1 MTYRTLGRTRLEIS
15 ELGFGASPLGDVF
28 GKTDPREGMRA
39 VHYAID
45 AGINFFDVSP
55 YYGITLAETRL
66 GEALEGRRDKVV
78 LSTKCGRYGA
88 DDFDFSPK
96 RIRASI
102 DDSLG
107 RLRTDYVDLLL
118 AHDIEF
124 GEERRIIEETVPA
137 LRQIQR
143 DGKAR
148 FIGISGLP
156 LKMLRRVAEAG
167 NVDAILSYCRY
178 NLLMNDLDSTLA
190 PFAHEQGIGLI
201 NASPLHMGILTDAG
215 PPAWH
220 PAPPEVREA
229 GARVAD
235 LCRAAGVSVETV
247 ALRYCSRYP
256 LAATT
261 LVGMRQSSEV
271 EANLRALDGQTDP
284 ALLDRIEKIVA
295 PVRNRLWPTGRL
307 ENRDD
312 AVEPR

>member
-1 MTYRTLGRTRLEIS
+1 MNYRTLGRTRLEIS

-28 GKTDPREGMRA
+28 GKTDPREGARA

-66 GEALEGRRDKVV
+66 GEALEGRRHKVV

-88 DDFDFSPK
+88 NEFDFSPK

-102 DDSLG
+102 DESLG

-124 GEERRIIEETVPA
+124 GEEKRIIEETVPA

-156 LKMLRRVAEAG
+156 LKMLQRVAEAG

-190 PFAHEQGIGLI
+190 PFAHEHGIGLI

-215 PPAWH
+215 PPTWH

-235 LCRAAGVSVETV
+235 LCRAAGVNVETV

-256 LAATT
+256 FAATT
-261 LVGMRQSSEV
+261 LVGTRQSSEV

-284 ALLDRIEKIVA
+284 ALLDRIETIVA

-312 AVEPR
+312 AVEPH